1 MSKVISV
8 FLSSL
13 RRLIEESGIEKH
25 EEIMMIDNL
34 IPHLQ
39 PEVTKATTNGFESS
53 SSTDFPKP
61 SNIIGP
67 SGGSLR
73 TLCFVVSFLE
83 PLFPA
88 VVGSANCNGLP
99 KCPLLL
105 RLANLGFC
113 LSKSSF
119 LIQSNKETSIALS
132 VGQRAP

>member
-39 PEVTKATTNGFESS
+39 PEVTKATTK
-53 SSTDFPKP
+53 KP